1 MAIILF
7 ITLYV
12 LFFLSLVIGVGIILP
27 FFILRAVW
35 RGLKVFLKDFFA
47 PLDNKDLP
55 DVK

>member
-55 DVK
+55 NVK

>member
-12 LFFLSLVIGVGIILP
+12 LFFLFLVIGVEIILP

-35 RGLKVFLKDFFA
+35 RGLKIFLKDFFA

-55 DVK
+55 NVK